1 MPGTVLHVQDRVQD
15 GTGVG
20 GCVESRELGRR
31 SSTDVDALHAVDVLE
46 AVEVR

>member
-1 MPGTVLHVQDRVQD
+1 MYKIVYKMVQVWA
-15 GTGVG
+15 
-20 GCVESRELGRR
+20 CVESRELGRR